1 MRGVLRRQ
9 NEIFHMTKAARVAS
23 HDLPREDAQSMH
35 EADASGAKNTR
46 RSRLPH
52 GRLIRAAGGVAIAY
66 YLTAQLGA
74 ALTFPSTPVSM
85 LWAPNAILLA
95 ALALAKRK
103 DWWVYLA
110 FVLAAHLLAQQ
121 SLPDVSLAQ
130 VSIQYLVNCSTALI
144 GAFGLFAL
152 APDTTRFDRVRPV
165 VVLIGVGAILAPAA
179 TSILM
184 ASLFLT
190 FAGSDTLWTAA
201 YSHALIN
208 AFAILTLVPLIVHA
222 ADRIRVGGRS
232 VPPLRAAEAVLLTVT
247 LAAAGVFVFASPPL
261 GPADSIAMLYVPLPM
276 LLWAAVRFGVVGTC
290 SSVLLLGALA
300 MWGGVN
306 GTGPFSAQPPQQNVL
321 SVILY
326 LVAACIPLLLLAA
339 ALEERRALET
349 ASGANRARFRALFAH
364 NIIPTAIW
372 QADGSIVD
380 ANDAF
385 LQLTG
390 FERSEL
396 QGGRLHTEMLALVT
410 SPSLVESS
418 SAAEQDLLLRD
429 GRHLPALVK
438 TFRFEDHSGE
448 VGALIFDLSP
458 GRRADEARRQADLL
472 HAATL
477 ASVHDQIVVLDATGT
492 IIEVNESWRRFV
504 EIAAIRPFESARIGS
519 QYLQACAGA
528 AASGDAMAADL
539 LSAVSDVLD
548 GASAG
553 RRLEF
558 SIETAD
564 GLLWFE
570 ICIEPLRR
578 REGGAVIIRTDI
590 TERKRATMQAGEQR
604 QQMALLGRAAV
615 LGELSGA
622 FAHELN
628 QPLTSILGNAE
639 AALHLLARNS
649 PSVSEIPDML
659 RDIIQSGERA
669 ADVLQRLRS
678 MLARGEIQR
687 QPVDLNQVVRDVLE
701 LARSDLITRGVSVAI
716 QLDPSA
722 SPVLA
727 DRVQMQQV
735 VLNLIVNAC
744 EAMAGVASADRR
756 LTIATRLTE
765 DGASIECSI
774 LDRGHGIA
782 PGDTERI
789 FQSFV
794 TTKKHGLGLGLA
806 ICRSI
811 VEAHGGRLWAEHGE
825 HCGAVFRFTARI
837 DA

>member
-1 MRGVLRRQ
+1 MR
-9 NEIFHMTKAARVAS
+9 KAAPVAS
-23 HDLPREDAQSMH
+23 HAVPAPDTQPTHESDTSGGTSIRIARLPRAPV
-35 EADASGAKNTR
+35 
-46 RSRLPH
+46 L
-52 GRLIRAAGGVAIAY
+52 RAAAAVAIAY
-66 YLTAQLGA
+66 YLAVQLGHTLA
-74 ALTFPSTPVSM
+74 FPSTPVPM

-110 FVLAAHLLAQQ
+110 LVLAAHLCTQL
-121 SLPDVSLAQ
+121 SVPNTSYAQ
-130 VSIQYLVNCSTALI
+130 VSIQYLVNCCTALI
-144 GAFGLFAL
+144 GAFGLYAL
-152 APDTTRFDRVRPV
+152 APDTMRFDRVRPV
-165 VVLIGVGAILAPAA
+165 VVLITFGAILAPAA

-184 ASLFLT
+184 ASLFLA
-190 FAGSDTLWTAA
+190 FAGSNTLWMAA
-201 YSHALIN
+201 YSNALVN
-208 AFAILTLVPLIVHA
+208 TFAILTLVPLIVHT
-222 ADRIRVGGRS
+222 ADWIRVGRWG
-232 VPPLRAAEAVLLTVT
+232 VPPLRAAEAVLLIITVAT
-247 LAAAGVFVFASPPL
+247 AGVFVFASPPL
-261 GPADSIAMLYVPLPM
+261 GPADSIAILYAPLPM
-276 LLWAAVRFGVVGTC
+276 LLWAAVRFGVVGAC
-290 SSVLLLGALA
+290 ISVLLLGALA
-300 MWGGVN
+300 MAGGMN

-326 LVAACIPLLLLAA
+326 LVTACIPLLLLAA
-339 ALEERRALET
+339 ALEERRALER
-349 ASGANRARFRALFAH
+349 ASGASRARFRALFAH
-364 NIIPTAIW
+364 NMIPTAVW
-372 QADGSIVD
+372 QPDGRIVD

-385 LQLTG
+385 LQMTG
-390 FERSEL
+390 FDRMEL
-396 QGGRLHTEMLALVT
+396 TNGRLRTEMFRLVT
-410 SPSLVESS
+410 NANRGESS
-418 SAAEQDLLLRD
+418 PAQEQELVLRD
-429 GRHLPALVK
+429 GTHVPALVK
-438 TFRFEDHSGE
+438 TFPFVDRTGE
-448 VGALIFDLSP
+448 VGALVFDLSP

-519 QYLQACAGA
+519 QYLKACAA
-528 AASGDAMAADL
+528 AAATGDAMAADL
-539 LSAVSDVLD
+539 LSAVGDVLD

-604 QQMALLGRAAV
+604 QQMALLGRAAI

-639 AALHLLARNS
+639 AALQLLSRNS
-649 PSVSEIPDML
+649 PSISEIPDML
-659 RDIIQSGERA
+659 RDIIQDGERA
-669 ADVLQRLRS
+669 AEVLQRLRS

-701 LARSDLITRGVSVAI
+701 LARSDLITRGVSVAL
-716 QLDPSA
+716 QLDPGA

-744 EAMAGVASADRR
+744 EAMAGVAPAERK
-756 LTIATRLTE
+756 LTIATRLTD
-765 DGASIECSI
+765 DGSIECSI

-811 VEAHGGRLWAEHGE
+811 IEAHGGRLWAEHRPQG
-825 HCGAVFRFTARI
+825 GAVFRFTARI
-837 DA
+837 DV